1 MAEEK
6 DINLIVELIDKR
18 FNEVIEANGIEKDE
32 NNFQYTWIKG
42 IYNDLSEYLKIALK

>member
-18 FNEVIEANGIEKDE
+18 FNEVVDANGIEKDE

>member
-6 DINLIVELIDKR
+6 DIKLIIELIDKR
-18 FNEVIEANGIEKDE
+18 FSEVIEANGIEKDE

>member
-6 DINLIVELIDKR
+6 DIKLIVELIDKR
-18 FNEVIEANGIEKDE
+18 FGEVIDANGIEKDE

>member
-18 FNEVIEANGIEKDE
+18 FNEVIEANSIEKDE

-42 IYNDLSEYLKIALK
+42 VYNDLSEYLKIALK